1 MNSCRKTEDNSE
13 DGDQSCDSEHISS
26 DPLSTTAS
34 PPENSQSLDLPSKE
48 LPLGSTNRDDFHLS
62 SLNSLDCT
70 IEAAGNCENVELDLN
85 ESTDGPERRTIKLQ
99 TYCKKSSS
107 SSSSSSTFRGRLTRQ
122 EAFDAG
128 DEEDFGSDMPLDIN
142 NNIIVNYI
150 DRPLE
155 GHPLLHNLDSDYEAL
170 IERSRNQSIGSWM
183 VM

>member
-26 DPLSTTAS
+26 DPLSATAT
-34 PPENSQSLDLPSKE
+34 PLANSQSLDLPSKE
-48 LPLGSTNRDDFHLS
+48 QPLGSTNRDDFHLS
-62 SLNSLDCT
+62 SLNSLDCI

-85 ESTDGPERRTIKLQ
+85 ESTGGSERRTIKLQ
-99 TYCKKSSS
+99 SCCKKSS

-150 DRPLE
+150 DRHLE
-155 GHPLLHNLDSDYEAL
+155 GHPLLQNLDSDYEAI
-170 IERSRNQSIGSWM
+170 IERSRNQSIGS
-183 VM
+183 